1 MRDHFKMV
9 ASRFLSI
16 AIAATLSIVLCS
28 VTAQAQATD
37 SAQAQATDSAVIDA
51 GSEDGAISGRNM
63 SAREKQ
69 DFAQSAVQDL
79 ETTTNRILRLIEEAQ
94 KKKDVVLLNCLNDKL
109 GALRGLLKV
118 AGDSKLNLAEAAAR
132 ENLDLQEHN
141 FRKLFIAK
149 QQALT
154 VTSEADA
161 CVGQVGIV
169 TAGQTRVV
177 VLWKGGTLVQ
187 TAATV
192 PLRGEV
198 VARRTRRHFS
208 KLRTCVLGATKAQ
221 GACT

>member
-1 MRDHFKMV
+1 MTHRFKGLGLHLAGGVLFFGLSFLLSMPEVVAQGEEPAPGMV
-9 ASRFLSI
+9 
-16 AIAATLSIVLCS
+16 VPE
-28 VTAQAQATD
+28 D
-37 SAQAQATDSAVIDA
+37 S
-51 GSEDGAISGRNM
+51 EISGGNL
-63 SAREKQ
+63 SSREKR
-69 DFAQSAVQDL
+69 DFAHEAVQSL
-79 ETTTNRILRLIEEAQ
+79 ENTTNRVLRLIEEAQ

-118 AGDSKLNLAEAAAR
+118 AGDSKLNLAEAVAR

-177 VLWKGGTLVQ
+177 VSVDGGDS
-187 TAATV
+187 
-192 PLRGEV
+192 GED
-198 VARRTRRHFS
+198 T
-208 KLRTCVLGATKAQ
+208 GQ
-221 GACT
+221 GASPGGSSRPPDASPFQ

>member
-1 MRDHFKMV
+1 MIRTSQFPDACSLGLMLTLAVTV
-9 ASRFLSI
+9 AWP
-16 AIAATLSIVLCS
+16 CS
-28 VTAQAQATD
+28 VALAQEAPAPDGQAAQ
-37 SAQAQATDSAVIDA
+37 SA
-51 GSEDGAISGRNM
+51 DGEISGQSM

-69 DFAQSAVQDL
+69 EFANQAVQGL
-79 ETTTNRILRLIEEAQ
+79 EATTNRVLRLIEDAQ

-118 AGDSKLNLAEAAAR
+118 AGDSRLNLAEATAR

-177 VLWKGGTLVQ
+177 VSVDGGD
-187 TAATV
+187 
-192 PLRGEV
+192 P
-198 VARRTRRHFS
+198 
-208 KLRTCVLGATKAQ
+208 GADTGYGSSPSGSSRPPDASPFQ
-221 GACT
+221 

>member
-1 MRDHFKMV
+1 MRNHFKRV
-9 ASRFLSI
+9 ALRLSSL
-16 AIAATLSIVLCS
+16 AIAGTLSIVLCS
-28 VTAQAQATD
+28 ATAHAQDGDPGVSTVAP
-37 SAQAQATDSAVIDA
+37 
-51 GSEDGAISGRNM
+51 EDGAISGRNM
-63 SAREKQ
+63 TAREKQ
-69 DFAQSAVQDL
+69 DFSQAAVQDL
-79 ETTTNRILRLIEEAQ
+79 ETTTNRVLRLIEEAQ

-118 AGDSKLNLAEAAAR
+118 AGDSRLNLAEAVAR

-177 VLWKGGTLVQ
+177 VSVEGGD
-187 TAATV
+187 
-192 PLRGEV
+192 P
-198 VARRTRRHFS
+198 
-208 KLRTCVLGATKAQ
+208 GADSGY
-221 GACT
+221 GASTGGSSRPPDASPFQ

>member
-1 MRDHFKMV
+1 LLGLSFDEGKKQMTRYSNTSGLFIAGGMFALCFGFMLSSPQAV
-9 ASRFLSI
+9 A
-16 AIAATLSIVLCS
+16 
-28 VTAQAQATD
+28 QD
-37 SAQAQATDSAVIDA
+37 SAADDEAPEARPVVAET
-51 GSEDGAISGRNM
+51 EISGRNM
-63 SAREKQ
+63 SPREKQ
-69 DFAQSAVQDL
+69 DFAQQSVQAL
-79 ETTTNRILRLIEEAQ
+79 EDTTNRVLRLIEEAQ

-177 VLWKGGTLVQ
+177 VSVAGGD
-187 TAATV
+187 
-192 PLRGEV
+192 P
-198 VARRTRRHFS
+198 
-208 KLRTCVLGATKAQ
+208 GADTGQ
-221 GACT
+221 GPSPGGSSRPPDTSPFQ

>member
-37 SAQAQATDSAVIDA
+37 SAAIDA
-51 GSEDGAISGRNM
+51 GTEDGAISGRNM
-63 SAREKQ
+63 SARDKQ

-79 ETTTNRILRLIEEAQ
+79 ETTTNRILRLIEDAQ

-177 VLWKGGTLVQ
+177 VSVEGGD
-187 TAATV
+187 
-192 PLRGEV
+192 P
-198 VARRTRRHFS
+198 
-208 KLRTCVLGATKAQ
+208 GADSGY
-221 GACT
+221 GASTGGSSRPPDSSPFQ

>member
-1 MRDHFKMV
+1 MKNHFKIRALRLFSV
-9 ASRFLSI
+9 AV
-16 AIAATLSIVLCS
+16 AATLSVALCS
-28 VTAQAQATD
+28 VTAQAQGADPAARD
-37 SAQAQATDSAVIDA
+37 SAT
-51 GSEDGAISGRNM
+51 EDVAISGSNM

-69 DFAQSAVQDL
+69 DFAQAAVQDL

-177 VLWKGGTLVQ
+177 VSVEGGD
-187 TAATV
+187 
-192 PLRGEV
+192 P
-198 VARRTRRHFS
+198 
-208 KLRTCVLGATKAQ
+208 GADSGY
-221 GACT
+221 GASTGGSSRPPDTSPFQ

>member
-1 MRDHFKMV
+1 MKYHFKIV
-9 ASRFLSI
+9 AVRFFGI
-16 AIAATLSIVLCS
+16 AIAATLSLALCT
-28 VTAQAQATD
+28 VTAHAQEQESSSVESGT
-37 SAQAQATDSAVIDA
+37 
-51 GSEDGAISGRNM
+51 EDVAISGSSM

-69 DFAQSAVQDL
+69 DFAQAAVQDL

-118 AGDSKLNLAEAAAR
+118 AGDSRLNLAEAAAR

-177 VLWKGGTLVQ
+177 VSVEGGD
-187 TAATV
+187 
-192 PLRGEV
+192 P
-198 VARRTRRHFS
+198 
-208 KLRTCVLGATKAQ
+208 GADSGY
-221 GACT
+221 GASTGGSSRPPDTSPFQ

>member
-1 MRDHFKMV
+1 M
-9 ASRFLSI
+9 
-16 AIAATLSIVLCS
+16 TLSSQFSALRLSGLLLMLVVAVAWPGSDAL
-28 VTAQAQATD
+28 AQEAEPAEVQP
-37 SAQAQATDSAVIDA
+37 IDPRDQ
-51 GSEDGAISGRNM
+51 EISGQSM
-63 SAREKQ
+63 SPREKQ
-69 DFAQSAVQDL
+69 SFANEAVQGL
-79 ETTTNRILRLIEEAQ
+79 EATTSRILRLIEDAQ

-118 AGDSKLNLAEAAAR
+118 AGDSRLNLAEAAAR

-177 VLWKGGTLVQ
+177 VTVEGGD
-187 TAATV
+187 
-192 PLRGEV
+192 P
-198 VARRTRRHFS
+198 
-208 KLRTCVLGATKAQ
+208 GAEGGYGSSPGGSSRPPDASPFQ
-221 GACT
+221 